1 MSDSITDPTTDH
13 LTEIAQLVEEVRA
26 SSPLVHCL
34 TNTVVANLT
43 ANVLLAAGAAP
54 AMVDA
59 PEESGVLAGVAG
71 AVLVN
76 LGTITRAQAEGVDA
90 AVTSAVTAG
99 VPWVLDPV
107 AIGLLPFRTA
117 LARELAA
124 RGPAIIRG
132 NASEIAALTGGAGG
146 RGVDST
152 TTPDEVA
159 DAATEVARRYGA
171 VVAVS
176 GAVDLVTDG
185 TRTLRVDSGTPLL
198 TRVTGVGCSLGALMA
213 AFRAVTDDGV
223 LAATAATAL
232 VTVAG
237 EQAAAASSGPGSF
250 AVAWLDRLAGVEA
263 GAVAAGAG
271 LR

>member
-13 LTEIAQLVEEVRA
+13 LTEIAHLVEEVRA

-59 PEESGVLAGVAG
+59 PEESGVLAGVSG

-90 AVTSAVTAG
+90 AV
-99 VPWVLDPV
+99 
-107 AIGLLPFRTA
+107 
-117 LARELAA
+117 
-124 RGPAIIRG
+124 
-132 NASEIAALTGGAGG
+132 
-146 RGVDST
+146 
-152 TTPDEVA
+152 TPDEVA